1 MKSKIFLICS
11 TTSIVLTVFAI
22 APVKANIV
30 EIGRTYKP
38 AVAMHFTS
46 NAVNNVKRISNKTNA
61 IKFSR
66 LSKELE
72 SIVIPIDGEL
82 VVPFSKE
89 SKYGKGVSSI
99 KYVPNSPDVKAG
111 ISGKVTFVGNV
122 AGISYVTILSNSRML
137 KLTYSP
143 MMKVFVEKGDDVES
157 FTTIGETETK
167 SNLFSFS
174 VRIKSGSNWDYV
186 NPVLFYKEVSI
197 SGKSDYVYFNKV
209 QRDFNLEFFKKLI
222 IYELSKIKPVSYES
236 FLRLINVYQNLSN
249 CSTQVSKISL
259 KNRAVFIPGINTYAG
274 SDHFPMDV
282 DYKKLGYEKSQ
293 INFFSYKNKKLD
305 QDYII
310 SDTYGSTK
318 DFAIDLLKQLEQLAD
333 SNTHIDLIAH
343 SQGGVVVKEFLQN
356 HYIGS
361 VLEGKIEHVVMYS
374 APLEGTPF
382 AGLRQSQALK
392 SALDQIP
399 SKFLDSDSLKQ
410 MTEFESQVTSST
422 LPKEIEYLSI
432 GSNFDFVVPATNTD
446 FNAKKTTNISVNAG
460 VLNGHSAIKTD
471 GFATESAM
479 AFLSNQTMPCLGAID
494 IGSSLVFPSIIE
506 AIY

>member
-1 MKSKIFLICS
+1 MKFRVFLVCFTAI
-11 TTSIVLTVFAI
+11 IVFILFGIV
-22 APVKANIV
+22 PVKANEV
-30 EIGRTYKP
+30 ENRRAYKP
-38 AVAMHFTS
+38 DAAMHFAS
-46 NAVNNVKRISNKTNA
+46 NALNNVKRTSNKTNT

-66 LSKELE
+66 LSNELE
-72 SIVIPIDGEL
+72 PIVTPIDGEL
-82 VVPFSKE
+82 VIPFSKE
-89 SKYGKGVSSI
+89 SKYGNGVSSI
-99 KYVPNSPDVKAG
+99 KYSPNSPNVKAG

-122 AGISYVTILSNSRML
+122 AGISYVTVLSKSKML

-143 MMKVFVEKGDDVES
+143 MVKVFVEKGDDVGS
-157 FTTIGETETK
+157 ATILGETDAK
-167 SNLFSFS
+167 PNLFSFS
-174 VRIKSGSNWDYV
+174 VRIKSGSTWDYV
-186 NPVLFYKEVSI
+186 NPILFYKEVDI
-197 SGKSDYVYFNKV
+197 LGKSDYVYFNKV

-222 IYELSKIKPVSYES
+222 IYELSKIKPISYES

-259 KNRAVFIPGINTYAG
+259 NNRAVFVPGINTYAG
-274 SDHFPMDV
+274 SGHFPMDV
-282 DYKKLGYEKSQ
+282 DYKTLGYEKAQ

-318 DFAIDLLKQLEQLAD
+318 DFAIDLFKQLEHLAP
-333 SNTHIDLIAH
+333 STQIDLIAH

-356 HYIGS
+356 HYKGS
-361 VLEGKIEHVVMYS
+361 VLEGKIDHIVMFS

-382 AGLRQSQALK
+382 AGLRQSKALK
-392 SALDQIP
+392 SVLDKIP

-410 MTEFESQVTSST
+410 MTEFESQITSST

-432 GSNFDFVVPATNTD
+432 GSNFDFVVPATNTG
-446 FNAKKTTNISVNAG
+446 FNAKKSTNISVNAG

-479 AFLSNQTMPCLGAID
+479 AFLSNQTLPCLGAID